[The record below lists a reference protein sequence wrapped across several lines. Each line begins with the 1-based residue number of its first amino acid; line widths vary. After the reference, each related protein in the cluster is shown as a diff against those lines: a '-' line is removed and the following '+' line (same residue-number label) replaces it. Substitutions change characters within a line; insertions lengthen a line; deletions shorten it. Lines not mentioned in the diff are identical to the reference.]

1 MNLGKTLQDLRK
13 EKNISQEDI
22 ADILN
27 VSRQTISNWEN
38 SKSYPDI
45 LALIKLCDIY
55 KISLDALL
63 KEDQQLLNHI
73 KKEKQ
78 KKNKIIIGCVSIIV
92 TLVLVLAYFLF
103 FQNYFQTIDITRKE
117 IQMLVDN
124 KEQFVEITKSN
135 NQCDNQL
142 FKT

>member
-78 KKNKIIIGCVSIIV
+78 KKKKIIIGCVSIIV
-92 TLVLVLAYFLF
+92 ILVLILSYFLF
-103 FQNYFQTIDITRKE
+103 FQKYFQNIDITRKE

-124 KEQFVEITKSN
+124 GERFVEITKS
-135 NQCDNQL
+135 
-142 FKT
+142 K